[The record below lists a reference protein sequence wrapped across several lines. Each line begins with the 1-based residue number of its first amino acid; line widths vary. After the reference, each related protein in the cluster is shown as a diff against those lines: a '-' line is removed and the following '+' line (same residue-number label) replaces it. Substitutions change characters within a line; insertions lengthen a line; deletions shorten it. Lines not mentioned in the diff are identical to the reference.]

1 MRYGEAMTLPAPG
14 DDGADGDDEEA
25 SPDDDVVV
33 ELGDTLDLH
42 HFRPSEVG
50 ALVPDF
56 VEDARARGYGEV
68 RIIHGKGTG
77 TLRRRVHALL
87 ERSPH
92 VASFRLADDRG
103 HWGATVVTLRP
114 TEPSDR

>member
-1 MRYGEAMTLPAPG
+1 MRYGPRV
-14 DDGADGDDEEA
+14 DDEEG
-25 SPDDDVVV
+25 SPEDVQVV

-42 HFRPSEVG
+42 QFRPSDVG
-50 ALVPDF
+50 DLVPDF
-56 VEDARARGYGEV
+56 VEDARAKGFAEV

-77 TLRRRVHALL
+77 SLRRSVHALL

-92 VASFRLADDRG
+92 VASFRLADDRR

-114 TEPSDR
+114 KEPSDR

>member
-1 MRYGEAMTLPAPG
+1 MRYGQVM
-14 DDGADGDDEEA
+14 DEEGNEE
-25 SPDDDVVV
+25 DVPVV

-42 HFRPSEVG
+42 QFRPSDVRD
-50 ALVPDF
+50 LVPDF
-56 VEDARARGYGEV
+56 VEDARAKGYTEV

-77 TLRRRVHALL
+77 SLRRSVHALL

-92 VASFRLADDRG
+92 VASFRLADDRS

-114 TEPSDR
+114 KEPSDR

>member
-1 MRYGEAMTLPAPG
+1 MRYGRHV
-14 DDGADGDDEEA
+14 DDEEG
-25 SPDDDVVV
+25 SPEDVQVV

-42 HFRPSEVG
+42 QFRPSDVG
-50 ALVPDF
+50 ELVPDF
-56 VEDARARGYGEV
+56 VEDARAKGFAEV

-77 TLRRRVHALL
+77 SLRRSVHALL

-92 VASFRLADDRG
+92 VASFRIADDRS

-114 TEPSDR
+114 KEPSDR